1 MGWVGARHR
10 AHRDALIAKRSLPAT
25 GCMPPPAIH
34 GHSERPSYSVG
45 SSLCH
50 GLPGFSSGVA
60 DHYPI
65 RSPLVVAD
73 FLIHNAEGKTF
84 AEIGTRN
91 GDVSKCVAQFTKRA
105 FAVEM
110 EASYCARLVQRGI
123 EVECMRFERV
133 PDKRLVGVDVF
144 YWFVWPPELSEGWLR
159 RLWTLPR
166 ADNASATVLVA
177 FDGHIPED
185 MRFLPLFVAHYGGSV
200 ERIFFDE
207 DERGVITSGRR
218 PSYSHDFLYRPGRW
232 GVIHIAKLILGGQEP
247 RPLPDKLAPRLVRA
261 IHENVRT
268 GWNWAAQ
275 GWKPGSQPLPSSMYP
290 PQKVRAQHA
299 PKAKHSS

>member
-1 MGWVGARHR
+1 MHASKF
-10 AHRDALIAKRSLPAT
+10 AKEPATRRVEASCLRSLPAT
-25 GCMPPPAIH
+25 GMPPVIH
-34 GHSERPSYSVG
+34 GHSDRPSYSVG
-45 SSLCH
+45 SSLCL
-50 GLPGFSSGVA
+50 GLPVFSSGVA
-60 DHYPI
+60 DPYPI

-91 GDVSKCVAQFTKRA
+91 GDVSECVAQFTKRA

-110 EASYCARLVQRGI
+110 DERHCARLVQRGI

-133 PDKRLVGVDVF
+133 PDEKLLGVDVF
-144 YWFVWPPELSEGWLR
+144 YWFVWPPILSENWLR

-207 DERGVITSGRR
+207 GGEITSGRR
-218 PSYSHDFLYRPGRW
+218 PSYSHAYQYRPGRW
-232 GVIHIAKLILGGQEP
+232 GVIHIAKFSLGGQEP
-247 RPLPDKLAPRLVRA
+247 RPLPDKLATRLVRA
-261 IHENVRT
+261 IHENVTT
-268 GWNWAAQ
+268 GWSWAAQ
-275 GWKPGSQPLPSSMYP
+275 GWKPGTQPLPSSMYP
-290 PQKVRAQHA
+290 PQKVHA
-299 PKAKHSS
+299 PTAKHST